1 MALIILSPAKSLDF
15 TTKFNCLNST
25 KPIFHKETAILIEN
39 LKELSV
45 NDLENLMSISKKL
58 GELNYERFQNFQKNP
73 ERQAILAFDGDVY
86 DGIDKKNY
94 SEKDYDFAQKNILI
108 LSGLYGL
115 LKPLDLIKP
124 YRLEMGT
131 NFKDLDF
138 FIKNLYEFWED
149 KIIQE
154 INKNPSKIIINLA
167 SQEYFS
173 AINSHKINKE
183 IIEIIFQENK
193 HGIFK
198 TIGINSKK
206 ARGLMTNFIVKNKIS
221 NPQDLKKFCEANYR
235 FNHAISNDEKWYFT
249 R

>member
-1 MALIILSPAKSLDF
+1 MLLIILSPAKSLDF
-15 TTKFNCLNST
+15 ETNFQCANST
-25 KPIFHKETAILIEN
+25 KPIFQKESANLIDN
-39 LKELSV
+39 LQKLSV

-58 GELNYERFQNFQKNP
+58 GELNHERFQNFQKTP
-73 ERQAILAFDGDVY
+73 ARQAILAFDGDVY

-94 SEKDYDFAQKNILI
+94 REEDFDFAQKHLLI

-115 LKPLDLIKP
+115 LRPLDLIKP

-131 NFKDLDF
+131 NFKNLDF

-149 KIIQE
+149 KIIHE
-154 INKNPSKIIINLA
+154 LNKNDSKTIINLA

-173 AINSHKINKE
+173 AINSNKINKE
-183 IIEIIFQENK
+183 IIEIIFQEK
-193 HGIFK
+193 KDGIFK

-221 NPQDLKKFCEANYR
+221 NSQDLKKFCETNYR
-235 FNHAISNDEKWYFT
+235 FNPTISNNEKWYFT

>member
-1 MALIILSPAKSLDF
+1 MLIILSPAKSLDF
-15 TTKFNCLNST
+15 ETKFQHP
-25 KPIFHKETAILIEN
+25 KPSNAIFEAEKNQLIANLKKFSCKNIQDLMAISEN
-39 LKELSV
+39 LS
-45 NDLENLMSISKKL
+45 DLNFQR
-58 GELNYERFQNFQKNP
+58 YQNFENQP
-73 ERQAILAFDGDVY
+73 LRPAILAFDGDVY

-94 SEKDYDFAQKNILI
+94 CEKDFDFAQKNILI

-131 NFKDLDF
+131 NFKNLDF

-149 KIIQE
+149 KIIEE

-173 AINSHKINKE
+173 AINSRKINKE

-193 HGIFK
+193 DGIFK

-206 ARGLMTNFIVKNKIS
+206 ARGLMTNFIIKNKIS
-221 NPQDLKKFCEANYR
+221 NPQDLKKFCEVNYR
-235 FNHAISNDEKWYFT
+235 FNQAISNDEKWYFT

>member
-1 MALIILSPAKSLDF
+1 MLIVLSPAKSLDF
-15 TTKFNCLNST
+15 ESNFKCLVAT
-25 KPIFHKETAILIEN
+25 KPIFQKETLILTEN
-39 LKELSV
+39 LKRLAS
-45 NDLENLMSISKKL
+45 NDLQELMAISKKL
-58 GELNYERFQNFQKNP
+58 GDLNYQRFQNFQNNQ

-94 SEKDYDFAQKNILI
+94 DEKDFNFAQKHILI

-131 NFKDLDF
+131 NFKNMDF

-154 INKNPSKIIINLA
+154 INKNPAKIIINLA

-173 AINSHKINKE
+173 AINSNKINKE
-183 IIEIIFQENK
+183 IIEIIFQEK
-193 HGIFK
+193 KDGIFK

-206 ARGLMTNFIVKNKIS
+206 ARGLMTNFVIKNKIFD
-221 NPQDLKKFCEANYR
+221 PQKLQKFCEENYR
-235 FNHAISNDEKWYFT
+235 FNSTISNNQKWYFT

>member
-1 MALIILSPAKSLDF
+1 MLIVLSPAKSLDF
-15 TTKFNCLNST
+15 TTNFKCSIAT
-25 KPIFHKETAILIEN
+25 KPIFPNETSLLVNNLKKLTIEN
-39 LKELSV
+39 LQ
-45 NDLENLMSISKKL
+45 DLMSISKKL
-58 GELNYERFQNFQKNP
+58 GELNYQRFQDFQKTL

-94 SEKDYDFAQKNILI
+94 HEKDFDFAQKHLVI

-115 LKPLDLIKP
+115 LRPLDSIKP

-131 NFKDLDF
+131 NFKDIKF

-149 KIIQE
+149 KIAQE
-154 INKNPSKIIINLA
+154 INQNPAKIIVNLA

-173 AINSHKINKE
+173 AINSKKINKK
-183 IIEIIFQENK
+183 IIEINFQEKKN
-193 HGIFK
+193 GVLK

-206 ARGLMTNFIVKNKIS
+206 ARGLITNFAIKNKIS
-221 NPQDLKKFCEANYR
+221 NPQNLQEFNEENYR
-235 FNHAISNDEKWYFT
+235 FNPSLSSNEKWFFI

>member
-1 MALIILSPAKSLDF
+1 MLIVLSPAKSLDF
-15 TTKFNCLNST
+15 TTNFKCSIAT
-25 KPIFHKETAILIEN
+25 KPIFPNETSLLVNNLKKLTIEN
-39 LKELSV
+39 LQ
-45 NDLENLMSISKKL
+45 DLMSISKKL
-58 GELNYERFQNFQKNP
+58 GELNYQRFQDFQKTL

-94 SEKDYDFAQKNILI
+94 HEKDFDFAQKHLVI

-115 LKPLDLIKP
+115 LRPLDSIKP

-131 NFKDLDF
+131 NFKDIKF

-149 KIIQE
+149 KIAQE
-154 INKNPSKIIINLA
+154 INKNPAKNIVNLA

-173 AINSHKINKE
+173 AINSKKINKK
-183 IIEIIFQENK
+183 IIEINFQEKKN
-193 HGIFK
+193 GVLK

-206 ARGLMTNFIVKNKIS
+206 ARGLITNFAIKNKIS
-221 NPQDLKKFCEANYR
+221 NPQNLQEFNEENYR
-235 FNHAISNDEKWYFT
+235 FNPSLSSNEKWFFI

>member
-1 MALIILSPAKSLDF
+1 
-15 TTKFNCLNST
+15 
-25 KPIFHKETAILIEN
+25 
-39 LKELSV
+39 
-45 NDLENLMSISKKL
+45 
-58 GELNYERFQNFQKNP
+58 
-73 ERQAILAFDGDVY
+73 
-86 DGIDKKNY
+86 
-94 SEKDYDFAQKNILI
+94 
-108 LSGLYGL
+108 
-115 LKPLDLIKP
+115 
-124 YRLEMGT
+124 MGT
-131 NFKDLDF
+131 NFKDIKF

-173 AINSHKINKE
+173 AINSRKINKE

-193 HGIFK
+193 DGIFK

-206 ARGLMTNFIVKNKIS
+206 ARGLMTNFIIKNKIS

-235 FNHAISNDEKWYFT
+235 FNPAISNDEKWYFT